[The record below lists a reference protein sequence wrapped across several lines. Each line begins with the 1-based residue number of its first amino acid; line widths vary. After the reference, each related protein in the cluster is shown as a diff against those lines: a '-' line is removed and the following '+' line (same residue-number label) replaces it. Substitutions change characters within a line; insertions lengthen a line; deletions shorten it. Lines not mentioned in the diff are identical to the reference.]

1 MSPHMPDDLT
11 RNDLHFVWTL
21 EDEGAVA
28 QAESH
33 SNLRRTYVESTSNL
47 RRTYVE
53 STSNLRRIYIEPTSN
68 LRRTYIEP
76 TSNLRRTYVEPTS
89 NLHREP
95 LKEVEMTGKGEVGR
109 DDIPSLGK
117 IEKCPSPI
125 RSRAFFID

>member
-1 MSPHMPDDLT
+1 MPDLT

-28 QAESH
+28 QAEST
-33 SNLRRTYVESTSNL
+33 SNLRRIYVESTSNL

-53 STSNLRRIYIEPTSN
+53 STSNLRRI
-68 LRRTYIEP
+68 
-76 TSNLRRTYVEPTS
+76 YVEPTS

-117 IEKCPSPI
+117 IEKCPTPI
-125 RSRAFFID
+125 ERRAFFID

>member
-1 MSPHMPDDLT
+1 MSDDLT

-33 SNLRRTYVESTSNL
+33 SNLRRIYV
-47 RRTYVE
+47 
-53 STSNLRRIYIEPTSN
+53 EPTSN
-68 LRRTYIEP
+68 LH
-76 TSNLRRTYVEPTS
+76 RTYVEPTS

-125 RSRAFFID
+125 RRRAFFID